1 MHDRAQKRGYEEEFD
16 VQAIAREFGENDYMK
31 VLNAGKILEKRGFVI
46 ANFDAGQG
54 IHAWLTGEG
63 SLAVEQ
69 GGLTGIIHEFRRSPA
84 NFLVMDHSTHIHGS
98 SQNIAINSQLGSQ
111 SITSST
117 SALSPEVADLLDRIA
132 MQLREATRVSE
143 TDRQALLNDLLTL
156 RSELQRPTR
165 RWGVIGDLLDSLAN
179 VAEISGLV
187 MQLTGWLP
195 R

>member
-1 MHDRAQKRGYEEEFD
+1 
-16 VQAIAREFGENDYMK
+16 
-31 VLNAGKILEKRGFVI
+31 
-46 ANFDAGQG
+46 
-54 IHAWLTGEG
+54 
-63 SLAVEQ
+63 
-69 GGLTGIIHEFRRSPA
+69 
-84 NFLVMDHSTHIHGS
+84 MDHSTHIHGS
-98 SQNIAINSQLGSQ
+98 SQKIAINSQLGSQ

-117 SALSPEVADLLDRIA
+117 SALPPEVADLLDRIA

-165 RWGVIGDLLDSLAN
+165 QWGVIGDLLDSLAN